1 MYKRIALFLCALVP
15 AMAAPAAAQAR
26 VEVSGFVGWA
36 FSDGVSGTAF
46 PAPDGEIYDRI
57 DPKDSVLYGFSAGF
71 LVTPQ
76 VELGFLYSTQSSKL
90 LLDGTTER
98 ELGDMSVNTYHGYF
112 AYNFG
117 EEDAP
122 LRPFILLGLGATSFS
137 DVDVNLPLLG
147 GTRTVSGETQF
158 SGTLA
163 AGVKFFFHK
172 NVGARAAFRFTPTYI
187 KSDAAGWWCDPFWGC
202 YLVGDA
208 QYSNQVEFS
217 GGVTFRF

>member
-1 MYKRIALFLCALVP
+1 MYKRIALFVCALVP

-36 FSDGVSGTAF
+36 FSDGVSGDPVLA
-46 PAPDGEIYDRI
+46 ADGNIYDRI
-57 DPKDSVLYGFSAGF
+57 DPKDSVIYGFSAGY
-71 LVTPQ
+71 LVTPN
-76 VELGFLYSTQSSKL
+76 VELGFLYSTQPSTL
-90 LLDGTTER
+90 VLGGTADR
-98 ELGDMSVNTYHGYF
+98 DIDDFSVSTYHGYF

-117 EEDAP
+117 EEEAP
-122 LRPFILLGLGATSFS
+122 VRPFILIGLGATSFS
-137 DVDVNLPLLG
+137 SFDATFAG
-147 GTRTVSGETQF
+147 QTREISGETQF

-172 NVGARAAFRFTPTYI
+172 NIGARAAFRFTPTYI

-217 GGVTFRF
+217 GGLTFRF

>member
-1 MYKRIALFLCALVP
+1 MYKRIALFVCALLP

-36 FSDGVSGTAF
+36 FSDGVSGNAVL
-46 PAPDGEIYDRI
+46 AADGNIYDRI
-57 DPKDSVLYGFSAGF
+57 DPQDSVIYGFSAGY
-71 LVTPQ
+71 LVTPN
-76 VELGFLYSTQSSKL
+76 VEVGFLYSQQPSKL
-90 LLDGTTER
+90 ILGGTQDVEID
-98 ELGDMSVNTYHGYF
+98 EFAVSTYHGYF

-122 LRPFILLGLGATSFS
+122 LRPFILLGLGATSF
-137 DVDVNLPLLG
+137 G
-147 GTRTVSGETQF
+147 GFDAVFAGQTREISGETQF
-158 SGTLA
+158 SGTIA
-163 AGVKFFFHK
+163 AGAKFFFSKH
-172 NVGARAAFRFTPTYI
+172 VGARAAFRFTPTYI

-217 GGVTFRF
+217 GGLTFRF

>member
-1 MYKRIALFLCALVP
+1 MYKRIALFVCALLP

-46 PAPDGEIYDRI
+46 VAPDGEIYDRI
-57 DPKDSVLYGFSAGF
+57 DPKDSVLYGFSAGY
-71 LVTPQ
+71 LVTPN
-76 VELGFLYSTQSSKL
+76 VEVGFLYSQQASKL
-90 LLDGTTER
+90 LLDGTAER
-98 ELGDMSVNTYHGYF
+98 ELGDLTVSTYHGYF

-117 EEDAP
+117 EEEAP
-122 LRPFILLGLGATSFS
+122 VRPFILLGLGATTFG
-137 DVDVNLPLLG
+137 DVDIDVSGLDN
-147 GTRTVSGETQF
+147 RTVSGESQF
-158 SGTLA
+158 SGTIA

-217 GGVTFRF
+217 GGLTFRF

>member
-36 FSDGVSGTAF
+36 FSDGVSGNAVLL
-46 PAPDGEIYDRI
+46 PDGNIYDRL
-57 DPKDSVLYGFSAGF
+57 DPEDSVLYGFSAGY

-76 VELGFLYSTQSSKL
+76 IELGFLYSTQPTKL
-90 LLDGTTER
+90 VLDGTSQR
-98 ELGDMSVNTYHGYF
+98 DLGDMSVSTYHGYF

-117 EEDAP
+117 EEEAP
-122 LRPFILLGLGATSFS
+122 LRPFILIGLGATNFGS
-137 DVDVNLPLLG
+137 VDASVA
-147 GTRTVSGETQF
+147 GTTREIPGETQF

-217 GGVTFRF
+217 GGITFRF

>member
-1 MYKRIALFLCALVP
+1 MYKRIALLLCALVP

-36 FSDGVSGTAF
+36 FSDGVSGNAVL
-46 PAPDGEIYDRI
+46 AADGNIYDRL
-57 DPKDSVLYGFSAGF
+57 DPEDSILYGFSAGY
-71 LVTPQ
+71 LVTPN
-76 VELGFLYSTQSSKL
+76 VELGFLYSTQPSTL
-90 LLDGTTER
+90 ILGGTNDR
-98 ELGDMSVNTYHGYF
+98 EVADFDVSTYHGYF

-122 LRPFILLGLGATSFS
+122 LRPFILIGLGATSF
-137 DVDVNLPLLG
+137 G
-147 GTRTVSGETQF
+147 GFDATFAGQTREISGETQF

-172 NVGARAAFRFTPTYI
+172 NIGARAAFRFTPTYI

-217 GGVTFRF
+217 GGLTFRF

>member
-1 MYKRIALFLCALVP
+1 MYKRIALFLCALLP

-36 FSDGVSGTAF
+36 FSDGVSGNAVL
-46 PAPDGEIYDRI
+46 APDGNIYDRL
-57 DPKDSVLYGFSAGF
+57 DPEDSVLYGFSAGF

-76 VELGFLYSTQSSKL
+76 VEVGFLYSTQPTKL
-90 LLDGTTER
+90 ILGGTDDR
-98 ELGDMSVNTYHGYF
+98 DFGDMTVNTYHGYF

-117 EEDAP
+117 EEDVP
-122 LRPFILLGLGATSFS
+122 VRPFILLGLGATSFGS
-137 DVDVNLPLLG
+137 VDA
-147 GTRTVSGETQF
+147 TVAGVSREIPGETQF
-158 SGTLA
+158 SGTIA

-217 GGVTFRF
+217 GGLTFRF

>member
-1 MYKRIALFLCALVP
+1 MYKRIALLVCALLP

-36 FSDGVSGTAF
+36 LSDGVSGNAVL
-46 PAPDGEIYDRI
+46 APDGNIYDRL
-57 DPKDSVLYGFSAGF
+57 DPEDSVLYGFSAGY

-76 VELGFLYSTQSSKL
+76 VELGFLYSTQPTKL
-90 LLDGTTER
+90 ILGGTSDR
-98 ELGDMSVNTYHGYF
+98 DFGDMTVNTYHGYF

-117 EEDAP
+117 EEEAP
-122 LRPFILLGLGATSFS
+122 VRPFILIGLGATSFGS
-137 DVDVNLPLLG
+137 VDAVVAG
-147 GTRTVSGETQF
+147 VSREIPGETQF

-217 GGVTFRF
+217 GGITFRF